1 MDFLSADPINQLGE
15 AAVGSAMLAAG
26 YGVRQRPTWEI
37 GPFIMSCTYVV
48 YTYNYI
54 YIIIYH
60 YIYIDIMIYHDIS

>member
-1 MDFLSADPINQLGE
+1 MDFLSADPVNQLGE

-54 YIIIYH
+54 YIYISLYIIIY
-60 YIYIDIMIYHDIS
+60 I